1 MIRFN
6 SFKTWG
12 VLISFVLMAMYSKTR
27 NTSTIAAVDH
37 IYLSTDEAEGVFRVL
52 KEDLEL
58 PVVWDYEDWGTFKSG
73 GVSLGNT
80 VLEIKEKT
88 ADDPSGYGVA
98 LRPYGGL
105 EAIGSK
111 LTALDVPVGSVTSA
125 TDWRLQDILPASSG
139 GHVFLCDYND
149 PRKVA
154 KQRIE
159 REQELSKQG
168 NPLGIVEMRS
178 ITLSQDKLDDLCA
191 LAELDKVS
199 KGDQNLSF
207 SRGPQIKFADAESGM
222 PVIAMKVKDLQIA
235 RDKLLEI
242 GQHPVHI
249 GKEEVVTS
257 ETLNCV
263 FLFSEE

>member
-12 VLISFVLMAMYSKTR
+12 ILASLALFTVFSKSR
-27 NTSTIAAVDH
+27 NQATIAAVDH
-37 IYLSTDEAEGVFRVL
+37 IYLSTDEAEGVFKVL

-80 VLEIKEKT
+80 VLEIKDKST
-88 ADDPSGYGVA
+88 DDPNGYGVA

-105 EAIGSK
+105 EAIGSTLK
-111 LTALDVPVGSVTSA
+111 SLQVPVGNVTN
-125 TDWRLQDILPASSG
+125 TDDWRLQDLLPGSTG
-139 GHVFLCDYND
+139 GHVFLCDYNE

-159 REQELSKQG
+159 RGNLLSSQG
-168 NPLGIVEMRS
+168 NPLGIIEMRS
-178 ITLSQDKLDDLCA
+178 ITLAPNQLDDLCA
-191 LAELDKVS
+191 LAELDKVN
-199 KGDQNLSF
+199 KNQQNLSF
-207 SRGPQIKFADAESGM
+207 SRGPQIRFAHQEEGM
-222 PVIAMKVKDLQIA
+222 PVIAMKVKDLAVA
-235 RDKLLEI
+235 RKKLLEI

-249 GKEEVVTS
+249 NNEEVVTS
-257 ETLNCV
+257 KTLNCV
-263 FLFSEE
+263 FLFSEG